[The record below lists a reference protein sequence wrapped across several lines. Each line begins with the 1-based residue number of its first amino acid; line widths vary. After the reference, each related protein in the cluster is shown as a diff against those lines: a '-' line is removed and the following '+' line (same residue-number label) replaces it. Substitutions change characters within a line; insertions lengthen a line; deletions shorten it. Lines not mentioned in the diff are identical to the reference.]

1 MSDSNVLFNVKNAEM
16 FELASNICE
25 IFDSLDVVSEDETL
39 SSFINDV
46 KTILQKMTEA
56 QKREKPISHSKE
68 ADRERDFE
76 WRRVKR
82 VISGYASN
90 ALEEIAEHGKALLA
104 VFETIGADAANK
116 KNAAETGLI
125 ESFRQKLNNSEMQ
138 SHIDA
143 LPGMRETLE
152 KLYEAH
158 ENFISLDVEF
168 IQKSA
173 ALESKLSSTALK
185 KQLIFEMNT
194 HILPY
199 LRVMS
204 IAKPDMFA
212 VFSRAVAKSVN
223 RANAVASA
231 RRTRRANEKAASG
244 SAENGTEEEKNV
256 AAKALEGLS

>member
-25 IFDSLDVVSEDETL
+25 IFDSLEVVSEDETL

-56 QKREKPISHSKE
+56 QKREKPISHLAQ
-68 ADRERDFE
+68 ADKERDFE

-90 ALEEIAEHGKALLA
+90 ALEEIAEHGKALLG
-104 VFETIGADAANK
+104 VFETIGSEAASK

-158 ENFISLDVEF
+158 ENFIALDVDF
-168 IQKSA
+168 IQKTA
-173 ALESKLSSTALK
+173 AYQNKLSSTVLK
-185 KQLIFEMNT
+185 KQLLFEMNT

-204 IAKPDMFA
+204 ISKPDMFA
-212 VFSRAVAKSVN
+212 VFSRAVSKSVK
-223 RANAVASA
+223 RANAVAAA
-231 RRTRRANEKAASG
+231 RRTRRANEKAQG
-244 SAENGTEEEKNV
+244 ESAENGSEEEKNV
-256 AAKALEGLS
+256 ATKTVEGLS

>member
-1 MSDSNVLFNVKNAEM
+1 MSDSNILFNVKNGEM

-25 IFDSLDVVSEDETL
+25 IFDSLDIVSEDETL
-39 SSFINDV
+39 ASFINDV
-46 KTILQKMTEA
+46 KSILQKMTEA
-56 QKREKPISHSKE
+56 QKREKPISHLGE
-68 ADRERDFE
+68 ADKARDFE
-76 WRRVKR
+76 WRRTGR

-90 ALEEIAEHGKALLA
+90 ALEEISEHGKALLS
-104 VFETIGADAANK
+104 VFETVGTDTATK

-152 KLYEAH
+152 KLYAAH

-173 ALESKLSSTALK
+173 AYESKQSSTALK
-185 KQLIFEMNT
+185 KQLISEMNT

-204 IAKPDMFA
+204 VAKPDMFA
-212 VFSRAVAKSVN
+212 VFSRAVSKSVT

-231 RRTRRANEKAASG
+231 RRTRKANEKAQG
-244 SAENGTEEEKNV
+244 EKVENGEEDEKNV
-256 AAKALEGLS
+256 ATKAVEGLS

>member
-104 VFETIGADAANK
+104 VFETIGSDAANK
-116 KNAAETGLI
+116 KNAAE
-125 ESFRQKLNNSEMQ
+125 

-173 ALESKLSSTALK
+173 ALDGKLSSTALK